1 MRAIVLALLTV
12 LAALP
17 AQAQTTEVV
26 EIPSR
31 GQKVRAIVIKPA
43 NPIGSVVLLV
53 GGHGVMAI
61 SPDGKIGWGAG
72 NQVIRTRAQYAAA
85 GFVTIVPD
93 AAPDLAASNPKH
105 AYRSGP
111 QHGQDLGA
119 VVAYARGLKT
129 PVTVVGTSRGAV
141 SAGALLAQSSGGG
154 RPDALVLTAPMLM
167 TYGDQASFQ
176 KSLNNSPAKAQLS
189 FLVVGHQK
197 DGCKYT
203 APASIE
209 AFTKWH
215 GGKVDVVM
223 LDGPDGPGDP
233 CEAQGAHGFA
243 GIDGTVV
250 STVTNWIKSRK

>member
-1 MRAIVLALLTV
+1 
-12 LAALP
+12 
-17 AQAQTTEVV
+17 
-26 EIPSR
+26 
-31 GQKVRAIVIKPA
+31 
-43 NPIGSVVLLV
+43 
-53 GGHGVMAI
+53 MAI
-61 SPDGKIGWGAG
+61 APDGKIGWGAG

-176 KSLNNSPAKAQLS
+176 KSLNNSPAKAQLP

-223 LDGPDGPGDP
+223 LDGPDGPGRSMRSTRRSRLRRHRRNRRVHRHQLD
-233 CEAQGAHGFA
+233 QGAQ
-243 GIDGTVV
+243 IDGFELRLAPPLATRLQSVRAGFTL
-250 STVTNWIKSRK
+250 S